1 MMQYWDVLSVENR
14 DVVWTYVTLLLDLAT
29 RCTA

>member
-1 MMQYWDVLSVENR
+1 MQYWDVLSTENR
-14 DVVWTYVTLLLDLAT
+14 DVVWTYVTLLLDLAK